1 MFRPLLSALLLVLLG
16 YPTAAPACSCA
27 RVPAGQH
34 LKDADLVF
42 LGRAEKK
49 TTRGELSVQPFTVLH
64 VIKGRAGRSFERVTK
79 AGVKTTCHID
89 YQPGEIAVLFS
100 LQGAVNL
107 CAGNAGLLDQLADL
121 GTYLT
126 YKPNEPSAPSAPAAP
141 PPAAAFTTA
150 LDATLSRYLH
160 DRPVVQVEFAPLA
173 GTNLQIGKTRLPFLA
188 TASGRDD
195 VQISRAITA
204 GPVVLISGTYAA
216 EGYAFDA
223 LLLRKDAQHGEPAA
237 FTVLKSFGRER

>member
-16 YPTAAPACSCA
+16 YPAAARACSCA
-27 RVPAGQH
+27 RVPAEQH

-64 VIKGRAGRSFERVTK
+64 VIKGRAGSRFERVTK
-79 AGVKTTCHID
+79 AGVKTTCQID
-89 YQPGEIAVLFS
+89 YQPGEVAVLFS

-107 CAGNAGLLDQLADL
+107 CAGNTGLLGQLADL
-121 GTYLT
+121 GTYLA
-126 YKPNEPSAPSAPAAP
+126 YKPSEPSEPSAPAAP
-141 PPAAAFTTA
+141 PPAAALAAA
-150 LDATLSRYLH
+150 LGATLSRYLH

-173 GTNLQIGKTRLPFLA
+173 GTNLQLGKTRLPFLT
-188 TASGRDD
+188 TAGGRED
-195 VQISRAITA
+195 VQISRAIAA
-204 GPVVLISGTYAA
+204 GPVLLISGTYAA

-223 LLLRKDAQHGEPAA
+223 LLLKKDAPSGKPASY
-237 FTVLKSFGRER
+237 TVLKSFGRER